1 MSTGPVEEQGTIL
14 LENLIVR
21 QTGQLSGMIY
31 QVKSNRDQVEA
42 EFHSRWSKTGIIL
55 RGKNLKVRNCVFNS
69 AGMYTFYAAGGFVQN
84 CRFERHTTGTN
95 QPYML
100 VHPKGLIFEDC
111 YKQGDGFGYAS
122 SIDESRN
129 LYEARNYIPFDYTN
143 DRECMTLDGGS
154 GGYYGPINPSRVI

>member
-1 MSTGPVEEQGTIL
+1 
-14 LENLIVR
+14 
-21 QTGQLSGMIY
+21 
-31 QVKSNRDQVEA
+31 
-42 EFHSRWSKTGIIL
+42 
-55 RGKNLKVRNCVFNS
+55 
-69 AGMYTFYAAGGFVQN
+69 
-84 CRFERHTTGTN
+84 
-95 QPYML
+95 ML

-154 GGYYGPINPSRVI
+154 GGYYGPIKSVEGNIITIPEDAETNQWTENHWNGGGVYIINGTGAGQFRRIRSHTLTKIELDQPFLVQPDATSEISVTTVRHHCISLIMRQSM

>member
-1 MSTGPVEEQGTIL
+1 MGSHHVYGARGRTRNDIARESDCASDRAAQRYDI
-14 LENLIVR
+14 
-21 QTGQLSGMIY
+21 SGE
-31 QVKSNRDQVEA
+31 VNRDQVEA

-129 LYEARNYIPFDYTN
+129 LYEARNYIPFDYT
-143 DRECMTLDGGS
+143 MTAS
-154 GGYYGPINPSRVI
+154 V